1 MEFENPRRDSNG
13 NIYIEIQVF
22 EPLKITY
29 TALNNSKFPTPLHD
43 SKELISY
50 VREISKVYETYSTK
64 WFSTTTTHLEFLQN
78 VENFWKYD
86 TSLLPSQQIQTSQ
99 YNVHQIWKPNTIH
112 FAKSPSRYVITWILY
127 SVNYLPIK
135 TLELLPGREEDISI
149 PYAEDGSITQ
159 ITKAPRTAVKERIR
173 RARIKATAYNLKLA
187 QLLESYYEKYGSLEH
202 IDKDSPLSSDLDSNI
217 E

>member
-1 MEFENPRRDSNG
+1 MEFENPKHDSNG
-13 NIYIEIQVF
+13 NIYIEIQAF
-22 EPLKITY
+22 EPLKLTY
-29 TALNNSKFPTPLHD
+29 TASNIRKFPTPLND

-64 WFSTTTTHLEFLQN
+64 WFSTTTTHIDFLEN

-86 TSLLPSQQIQTSQ
+86 TSLLPSQQIQTTQ
-99 YNVHQIWKPNTIH
+99 YNVHQIWKPNSIH
-112 FAKSPSRYVITWILY
+112 IAKNPSRHVITWILY

>member
-13 NIYIEIQVF
+13 NIHIGIQIL
-22 EPLKITY
+22 EPLNLTY
-29 TALNNSKFPTPLHD
+29 TASNYTKFPTPLDD

-50 VREISKVYETYSTK
+50 VREISKVYEPYSTK
-64 WFSTTTTHLEFLQN
+64 WFSSTTTYLEFL
-78 VENFWKYD
+78 ENMENLWKYD
-86 TSLLPSQQIQTSQ
+86 TSLLPSQQIQTAQ
-99 YNVHQIWKPNTIH
+99 YNVHQIWKPNSIH
-112 FAKSPSRYVITWILY
+112 IAKNTNRYVITWILC

-159 ITKAPRTAVKERIR
+159 ITKAPRASVKERIR

-202 IDKDSPLSSDLDSNI
+202 IDKDSPLSSDFDSNI